1 MNLQCFYLNNIIHG
15 FFWQYFNIVLQVI
28 HTFKVFWCVIQ
39 INTIKK
45 KFKFCKYFESFWN
58 NIKLLL
64 WPSAD
69 GKIVGNFFFI
79 FIKSLIVNNP
89 NNIQL
94 FCWSVLFVCLSVC
107 LFVCFPSYNKLSE
120 TLSNKNQLQW
130 KPLNVIADNVIIHL
144 IWSNWPKLTNP
155 KSIFSA

>member
-1 MNLQCFYLNNIIHG
+1 MWDSNKHN
-15 FFWQYFNIVLQVI
+15 
-28 HTFKVFWCVIQ
+28 
-39 INTIKK
+39 KK

-94 FCWSVLFVCLSVC
+94 FVC
-107 LFVCFPSYNKLSE
+107 LFCFPSYNKLSE

-130 KPLNVIADNVIIHL
+130 KPLNVIADNVIIQL
-144 IWSNWPKLTNP
+144 LWSNWPKLTYPKAIFSAYCKYLVNLLIVIIRLMISNLICP
-155 KSIFSA
+155 KSITIGSFH